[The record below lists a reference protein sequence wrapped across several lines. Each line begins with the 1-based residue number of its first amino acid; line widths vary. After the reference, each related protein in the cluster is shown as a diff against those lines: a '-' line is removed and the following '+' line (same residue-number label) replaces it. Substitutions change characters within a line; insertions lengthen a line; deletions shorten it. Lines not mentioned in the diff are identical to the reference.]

1 MDGATKIRQFFAITI
16 PLLSPVILFNLVMQI
31 IYAFQAFTQAY
42 IIGGGSGGV
51 LNSTLFYSLHL
62 YIQGW
67 TYHEMGYAS
76 AMAWVLLAIIGVFT
90 ALVFKSSN
98 WWVSYG
104 TGE

>member
-1 MDGATKIRQFFAITI
+1 M
-16 PLLSPVILFNLVMQI
+16 ILFNLVMQI

-51 LNSTLFYSLHL
+51 LNSTLFYTLHL

-76 AMAWVLLAIIGVFT
+76 AMAWVLLIIIGVFT
-90 ALVFKSSN
+90 AIVFRSSG

-104 TGE
+104 AGE